1 MKLKSREIFEPAPK
15 PGTLIW
21 ASAHYTRGHGVAMMR
36 WRSIESKSDLFDTM
50 DHGFSEDNGRTWS
63 PWMPVDF
70 LSKTKLGTFR
80 RWVTIRAPD
89 PYTGRLLL
97 VLLEGTLP
105 TDDPLEGMKQY
116 HLAYRVSEDGG
127 HTFTVNEKIVQKG
140 DYSPEHPAEGV
151 WVGRNALMSGY
162 CALFSPGGR
171 ILIPVTITPMGPN
184 GVWHSP
190 GGGFTYEDTA
200 VMIGQW
206 QKDGR
211 IEWQRSQ
218 LIQADPKR
226 TTRGLDEPALAR
238 MPDGRVLIVMRG
250 SNAGKP
256 ELPGYKWYSI
266 SNDDGFTWQ
275 TPQPW
280 GYDDDTLFFSPSALS
295 VLITH
300 SNGKYYWIG
309 NICQKN
315 SNGNEPRY
323 PLVIGEV
330 DPKSLMLKKNSVF
343 TVDDRGPDE
352 HPGLQLSNYAAHE
365 DRENG
370 DIVIYM
376 SRWDVSRWHGDA
388 SIYRL
393 EP

>member
-21 ASAHYTRGHGVAMMR
+21 ASAHYTRGQGIAMMR
-36 WRSIESKSDLFDTM
+36 WRSIESKSDLLDTM
-50 DHGFSEDNGRTWS
+50 DQSFSEDNGRTWS
-63 PWMPVDF
+63 PWKPVDF
-70 LSKTKLGTFR
+70 LSKSKSGTFR

-97 VLLEGTLP
+97 VLLEGNLP
-105 TDDPLEGMKQY
+105 TDDPMEGMKQY
-116 HLAYRVSEDGG
+116 HLSYRVSEDGG
-127 HTFTVNEKIVQKG
+127 RSFIVNEKIVQKG
-140 DYSPEHPAEGV
+140 DYFPRHPTEGV

-162 CALFSPGGR
+162 CALFSPEGR
-171 ILIPVTITPMGPN
+171 ILIPITITPMGPN
-184 GVWHSP
+184 GVCHSP

-206 QKDGR
+206 QQDGR

-226 TTRGLDEPALAR
+226 TTRGLDEPAMAR
-238 MPDGRVLIVMRG
+238 MPDGRILIVMRG
-250 SNAGKP
+250 SNDGKP
-256 ELPGYKWYSI
+256 ELPGHKWYSI
-266 SNDDGFTWQ
+266 SKDDGFTWLP
-275 TPQPW
+275 PQPW
-280 GYDDDTLFFSPSALS
+280 GYDDGIPFFSPSALS
-295 VLITH
+295 VLISH

-309 NICQKN
+309 NICPRN

-330 DPKSLMLKKNSVF
+330 DPRSLSLLKK
-343 TVDDRGPDE
+343 TVMVIDDRGPDDGE
-352 HPGLQLSNYAAHE
+352 TMQLSNYAAHE

-370 DIVIYM
+370 AIVIYM
-376 SRWDVSRWHGDA
+376 TRLNVAPMRGDA

-393 EP
+393 KP